1 MQYMSYIGTW
11 TWINNQLSVTKL
23 HPDKSTI
30 IKNNIVYPTA
40 VTTENCVVYD
50 RLTACYYVLLTAGQF
65 TDVKLCKSII
75 EEFELKVGSTD
86 FVVDGIY
93 YVI

>member
-1 MQYMSYIGTW
+1 MQYGSYIGTW

-23 HPDKSTI
+23 RPNESTT

-40 VTTENCVVYD
+40 DTTENCVVYD
-50 RLTACYYVLLTAGQF
+50 RLTACYYVLLTAEQF
-65 TDVKLCKSII
+65 TDVILCKAILN
-75 EEFELKVGSTD
+75 EFELKVGSTD
-86 FVVDGIY
+86 FVVGGIH